1 MKKVLLIIS
10 ILFLSAILVACSSD
24 SNAPSENDI
33 LEQANA
39 LMEEGKYEEAIAL
52 YQSIESYQ
60 IISSKIAEAESLLSE
75 TSNNFLY
82 TKWIDLINYS
92 SNQYDNQPKT
102 LTFHEDGSVY
112 DRKGSTE
119 YVHTFVWENGE
130 LAIIASTQVVVL
142 RLRVEETD
150 GVKHLIGSYGSTN
163 YDFVAEKDYEALKP

>member
-60 IISSKIAEAESLLSE
+60 IISSKITEAESLLSE
-75 TSNNFLY
+75 TSNNYLY
-82 TKWIDLINYS
+82 TNVETPIFTIKSEKHENLTNELIKKGVISENA
-92 SNQYDNQPKT
+92 DNF
-102 LTFHEDGSVY
+102 LNLD
-112 DRKGSTE
+112 ST
-119 YVHTFVWENGE
+119 Y
-130 LAIIASTQVVVL
+130 ARIRIP
-142 RLRVEETD
+142 
-150 GVKHLIGSYGSTN
+150 
-163 YDFVAEKDYEALKP
+163 KDYEKLIKILKQVL